1 MKISQKDLE
10 NVIKEE
16 VGGALEEGPFSTA
29 FNKAMQGLKTRNIA
43 KQDKQM
49 GIQRTTVKPEKQQS
63 IDKFMDNKTKKAVVR
78 ISAEI
83 LSDPSVKLDKTKAL
97 KRIDPESIGT
107 EKGRSKGDIFREEEQ
122 LNEATPKEIRFY
134 SKLINQAIEDKK
146 MTLEDLLDDVLSL
159 ADTNPVVNAI
169 AGVED
174 LKRFKQKAQ
183 PEAPTNELPQGEKIK
198 VPRTGGGESQG
209 VSITDQN
216 ISQLQ
221 VSGKLKQQIKNAIS
235 QGNTVAAFIDGE
247 KGLAVKNLGPS
258 GPQKNKLSSDQFAN
272 FMAANQPQD
281 PKRPTK
287 VPDTTGAP
295 TAKEIS
301 PEQEEKAKQAADN
314 IMSAIAGAIDS
325 APMHKKA
332 KGKARRAV
340 STEKIRQAI
349 GREIRAG
356 LQEQKDRWQKLAG
369 ILKD

>member
-16 VGGALEEGPFSTA
+16 VGGALEEGPFSKA
-29 FNKAMQGLKTRNIA
+29 FNKAMQGLKTRNVA
-43 KQDKQM
+43 KQDKEM

-63 IDKFMDNKTKKAVVR
+63 IDKFMDPKTKKAVVR

-83 LSDPSVKLDKTKAL
+83 LSDPSVKLEKTKAL
-97 KRIDPESIGT
+97 KQIDAKKSLGA
-107 EKGRSKGDIFREEEQ
+107 KGRSKWDIFREEEQ
-122 LNEATPKEIRFY
+122 LNEATPKEINLY

-183 PEAPTNELPQGEKIK
+183 PEAAPEEPKPERTEKEKEELFQKMSDISREGP
-198 VPRTGGGESQG
+198 PRPAG
-209 VSITDQN
+209 
-216 ISQLQ
+216 
-221 VSGKLKQQIKNAIS
+221 
-235 QGNTVAAFIDGE
+235 
-247 KGLAVKNLGPS
+247 
-258 GPQKNKLSSDQFAN
+258 
-272 FMAANQPQD
+272 
-281 PKRPTK
+281 
-287 VPDTTGAP
+287 VPDTAGGPARTVGPAEPPRGERVPSAEEPGSPDITGAP
-295 TAKEIS
+295 PAREIS

-314 IMSAIAGAIDS
+314 IMGAIAGAINS
-325 APMHKKA
+325 TKVSPKA
-332 KGKARRAV
+332 KRKVKA